1 MPLPLLA
8 VGMLAL
14 PFLSEAGKGVK
25 DNQAML
31 LVAGLGALWLFNK
44 VKEPLE
50 GLQEAY
56 GEIKEKIEWVG
67 DQADIVPEVKDFW
80 KGLTQGRDTGTYVP
94 FQYGRGLSL
103 NPPTESWVEEYG
115 DTDILFN
122 VPPIPVREGLKPPTA
137 YVRTN
142 PPPTTTAEEFGIL
155 IGRGYSMIDPENPY
169 EVDLPG
175 FDPYDLRNLPGDI
188 GGGLKKLY
196 RPSWRW

>member
-8 VGMLAL
+8 IGMLAL
-14 PFLSEAGKGVK
+14 PLLSDAGKGVK

-44 VKEPLE
+44 VKEPFE
-50 GLQEAY
+50 DFQGK
-56 GEIKEKIEWVG
+56 IDKIEDTV
-67 DQADIVPEVKDFW
+67 DIVPEVKDFW
-80 KGLTQGRDTGTYVP
+80 RGLTQGRETGTYVP
-94 FQYGRGLSL
+94 FQYERGLSP

-122 VPPIPVREGLKPPTA
+122 VSPIPVYEGLKPPTA

-142 PPPTTTAEEFGIL
+142 PPPTTKAEEFGIW
-155 IGRGYSMIDPENPY
+155 ISRGYSMIDPENPY